1 MSMSEFDR
9 YSRQLLVS
17 QIGEHGQDQLAKAT
31 VLIIG
36 AGGLG
41 CQVAAQLAGA
51 GVGDIGIVD
60 HDVVN
65 LSNLHRQILF
75 READLG
81 QSKALIAASEM
92 RAINSQIKV
101 SSIESRLA
109 IDNVN
114 ELIKPVDLVVDAADN
129 FATSYL
135 LSDACLEQGI
145 PMLSASVNRTF
156 GYLGVF
162 CGSAKRTAPS
172 MRAVFPKLPI
182 NQQSCYTV
190 GVTGPSVGIIA
201 SLQAQEALKVL
212 LHDERQLLGKLLY
225 CDLWN
230 YKQHIIDFSGATEPE
245 TSGVEL
251 INAAQILQSD
261 TVVDVRKAD
270 EITSSPQTFRV
281 DRQIPLAHLVDHI
294 TTLAKN
300 QRLVLACQ
308 SGQRALI
315 GAQQLLDL
323 GHKRVAVVL
332 PVSSPSAE
340 GSLSAI
346 GASSPKC

>member
-1 MSMSEFDR
+1 MTEFDR

-17 QIGEHGQDQLAKAT
+17 HIGEHGQRQIAKAK

-51 GVGDIGIVD
+51 GVGDICIVD

-75 READLG
+75 RESDLG
-81 QSKALIAASEM
+81 QSKALVAM
-92 RAINSQIKV
+92 RELQSINSQIKV
-101 SSIESRLA
+101 RAIQTRLA

-114 ELIKPVDLVVDAADN
+114 ELIEPVDLIIDAADN

-135 LSDACLEQGI
+135 LSDSCLALGK

-182 NQQSCYTV
+182 SQHSCDTV

-212 LHDERQLLGKLLY
+212 LDDEQQLLGKLLY

-230 YKQHIIDFSGATEPE
+230 YKQHLIDFSAATEPE
-245 TSGVEL
+245 TSGIEL
-251 INAAQILQSD
+251 ISAAQILQSD
-261 TVVDVRKAD
+261 TVIDVRNAD

-281 DRQIPLAHLVDHI
+281 DHQIPLANLVDHI
-294 TTLAKN
+294 AAQQKS
-300 QRLVLACQ
+300 QRIVLACQ

-323 GHKRVAVVL
+323 GHQSVAAVL
-332 PVSSPSAE
+332 PDS
-340 GSLSAI
+340 
-346 GASSPKC
+346 